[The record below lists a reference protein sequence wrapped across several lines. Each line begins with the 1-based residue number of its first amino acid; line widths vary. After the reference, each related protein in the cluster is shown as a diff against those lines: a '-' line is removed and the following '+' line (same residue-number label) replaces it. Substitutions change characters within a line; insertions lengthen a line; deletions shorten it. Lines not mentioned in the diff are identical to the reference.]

1 SSLLI
6 STTRMRG
13 SSSAARAAWYCAAVA
28 QTVTGSKRAMA
39 LATAANA
46 AWAGAAC
53 SRQLSGRCGQTIQV
67 WLCGAHSAGM
77 KKPSARGVVLRV
89 VMTISVD
96 RVETAADLLHHRFP
110 NGGKRSAV
118 FHPTHG
124 GGSGGWLRAVQGLD
138 RAVQVGSA
146 VAEDAPGA
154 ADVFELVKI
163 ELVHQHAFAGAVH
176 FLDLLAELVG
186 DERGAVEGDV
196 VTVLLLGTDAV
207 AGNQRHQVGAGVALL
222 DTLPVVARGDVRVM
236 RLAADGGGIEQQFGA
251 HQRHAAGSF
260 REPLVPAD

>member
-1 SSLLI
+1 MTKVGPVSRTQASSLLI
-6 STTRMRG
+6 STTRICG
-13 SSSAARAAWYCAAVA
+13 SSSCWQAFRYCPALA

-39 LATAANA
+39 RATAAKA
-46 AWAGAAC
+46 ACAGTPC
-53 SRQLSGRCGQTIQV
+53 SRQLSGRSGQTIQV

-110 NGGKRSAV
+110 NGGKRCAV

-138 RAVQVGSA
+138 RAVQVGPA

-154 ADVFELVKI
+154 ADVLELVEI
-163 ELVHQHAFAGAVH
+163 ELVHQHAFVGPVH
-176 FLDLLAELVG
+176 LLDLFAELVG
-186 DERGAVEGDV
+186 DERG
-196 VTVLLLGTDAV
+196 T
-207 AGNQRHQVGAGVALL
+207 
-222 DTLPVVARGDVRVM
+222 VVADGVRS
-236 RLAADGGGIEQQFGA
+236 E
-251 HQRHAAGSF
+251 
-260 REPLVPAD
+260 E